1 MIDSN
6 IYCVGEF
13 VMAQAIYADSSLTKK
28 ALADAFDLN
37 RPSVWRYDKATFYLV
52 KEYRED
58 YPELPNDI
66 ELIRK
71 KGCKRDRS
79 VPLTPYQVWV
89 LSLIRACFIYFG
101 REARVKEFVQTNG
114 YLFSRSKYITQLRKL
129 AVAAKQSA

>member
-13 VMAQAIYADSSLTKK
+13 VMDRALYADFSLTKQ
-28 ALADAFDLN
+28 AVANAFDMN

-66 ELIRK
+66 ELIK
-71 KGCKRDRS
+71 KKKCKRDRS

-101 REARVKEFVQTNG
+101 REARVKEFVQANG
-114 YLFSRSKYITQLRKL
+114 YLFSKAKYTAQLRKL